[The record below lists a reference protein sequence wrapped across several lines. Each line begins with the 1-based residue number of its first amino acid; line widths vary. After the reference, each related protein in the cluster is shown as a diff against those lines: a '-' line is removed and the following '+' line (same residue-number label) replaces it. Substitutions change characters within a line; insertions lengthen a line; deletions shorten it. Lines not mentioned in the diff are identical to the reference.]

1 MGSETGRITVWG
13 FFPKENSTCMH
24 VCTQTRYILAEK
36 THIWKDISSIT
47 FTRKDK
53 KKKEAHSFS
62 LWLKKNISAG
72 QGLIVTIHFKILLDC
87 LSPFISSV
95 IQLRVGKVLWPIEWP
110 IHHTYWPLCP
120 GGLGPP
126 NLGCWLHLCVHCLAP
141 QLPRYNPVL
150 WCRLKERNETTMSAC
165 PWSEHAC
172 TR

>member
-1 MGSETGRITVWG
+1 MRQAELLSGL
-13 FFPKENSTCMH
+13 FFQRKIPH
-24 VCTQTRYILAEK
+24 VCMCAHRPDTSWQKRLISGKTFLLSHLREK
-36 THIWKDISSIT
+36 E
-47 FTRKDK
+47 K

-72 QGLIVTIHFKILLDC
+72 QGLIVTTHFKILLDC
-87 LSPFISSV
+87 LSPFISLV

-126 NLGCWLHLCVHCLAP
+126 NLGCWLHLWVHCLAP
-141 QLPRYNPVL
+141 QLPRYNPML
-150 WCRLKERNETTMSAC
+150 WYRLKERNETTMSAC